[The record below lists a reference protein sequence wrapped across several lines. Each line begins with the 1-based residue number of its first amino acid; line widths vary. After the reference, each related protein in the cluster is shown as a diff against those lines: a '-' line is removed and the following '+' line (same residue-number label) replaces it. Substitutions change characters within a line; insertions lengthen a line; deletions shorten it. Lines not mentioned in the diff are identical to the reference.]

1 MSTLIS
7 WEKTQAA
14 IWRPKKQT
22 LRPVREIDAVRLED
36 LVGMERQKEV
46 FLVNVEQFLAKRPFN
61 HVLLWGARGTGKSSL
76 VKALLCQYAD
86 QGLRLIEF
94 SKEDLKD
101 LPEVVDELRELPY
114 WFVVFCDDF
123 SFEEGDTSY
132 KGLKPVLEGSIES
145 PPCNVMVCATSNRRH
160 LVAEHVRDNVG
171 TRVLERE
178 LHYSD
183 AVEEKISLS
192 DRFGLWLSFY
202 QGTQQEYLDIV
213 EHYFKDYQ
221 GDKTPLHLAAKQF
234 AASRASRSGR
244 TAKQF
249 YNAYASVFLKKG

>member
-1 MSTLIS
+1 MVWTAT
-7 WEKTQAA
+7 KAA

-22 LRPVREIDAVRLED
+22 LRPVKEIDPVELND

-46 FLVNVEQFLAKRPFN
+46 LLANMHQFLGGNPFN

-76 VKALLCQYAD
+76 VKALLNGFSD

-94 SKEDLKD
+94 AKEDLKD
-101 LPEVVDELRELPY
+101 LPEIVDELRELPY
-114 WFVVFCDDF
+114 WFLIFCDDL
-123 SFEEGDTSY
+123 SFEEGDVSY
-132 KGLKPVLEGSIES
+132 KGLKPILEGSIEL
-145 PPCNVMVCATSNRRH
+145 PPRNVMVCATSNRRH
-160 LVAEHVRDNVG
+160 LIAEHISDNQG
-171 TRVLERE
+171 TRVSQGE

-183 AVEEKISLS
+183 KVEEKISLS

-221 GDKTPLHLAAKQF
+221 GDKTALYLAAKQF
-234 AASRASRSGR
+234 SASRASRSGR

-249 YNAYASVFLKKG
+249 FNAHGGLFLGKDMPCE